1 MSTKSTQQDG
11 FIIVTGYCFVLLFA
25 KTAIL
30 LEWVHLFVPRGT
42 RNTFYWSARVM
53 MVANILLYSSA
64 LIANFAGCQ
73 PLERFWNFWVSGHCV
88 DRKARN
94 IVTGSFNVILDV
106 LILLLPQPVIWKLQ
120 MTSARK
126 IGIFVVFSVGLLYVD
141 PLVVVAGSIQSLST
155 CR

>member
-1 MSTKSTQQDG
+1 M
-11 FIIVTGYCFVLLFA
+11 LLFA

-53 MVANILLYSSA
+53 MVVNILLYSSA

-73 PLERFWNFWVSGHCV
+73 PLERFWNFWVSGHCA

-94 IVTGSFNVILDV
+94 TVTGSFNVILDV
-106 LILLLPQPVIWKLQ
+106 LILVLPQPVIWKLQ
-120 MTSARK
+120 MTIARK
-126 IGIFVVFSVGLLYVD
+126 NGIFVVFSVGLL
-141 PLVVVAGSIQSLST
+141 
-155 CR
+155 

>member
-1 MSTKSTQQDG
+1 MPTNSARQDG
-11 FIIVTGYCFVLLFA
+11 FIIVTGYCFVVLFA

-42 RNTFYWSARVM
+42 RNAFYWSARVM
-53 MVANILLYSSA
+53 MIVNILLYSSA

-73 PLERFWNFWVSGHCV
+73 PLERFWNFWVPGHCV

-94 IVTGSFNVILDV
+94 IVTACFNVVLDV
-106 LILLLPQPVIWKLQ
+106 MILLLPQPVIWKMQ

-126 IGIFVVFSVGLLYVD
+126 NGIFVVFSVGLLWVED
-141 PLVVVAGSIQSLST
+141 APHPNPGPILS
-155 CR
+155 